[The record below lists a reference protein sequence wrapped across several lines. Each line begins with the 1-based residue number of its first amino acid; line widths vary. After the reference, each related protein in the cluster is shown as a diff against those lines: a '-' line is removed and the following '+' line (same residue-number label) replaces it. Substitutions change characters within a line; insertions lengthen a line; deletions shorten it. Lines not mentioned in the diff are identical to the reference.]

1 MTWDEGWEI
10 HGETEAQH
18 SAPFLRNVLI
28 LLGVLL
34 LSQAVITAF
43 QIKESMEEQVEEN
56 LESRAEA
63 IAGESTSSF

>member
-1 MTWDEGWEI
+1 MGDPWRNRSTAFS
-10 HGETEAQH
+10 TF
-18 SAPFLRNVLI
+18 FLRNVLI

>member
-1 MTWDEGWEI
+1 MEKPKESI
-10 HGETEAQH
+10 QH
-18 SAPFLRNVLI
+18 LFLRNVLI

-43 QIKESMEEQVEEN
+43 QIKESIEEQVEEN

>member
-1 MTWDEGWEI
+1 LTWDEGWEI

-18 SAPFLRNVLI
+18 SAPFFEKCSL

-63 IAGESTSSF
+63 VAGESTSSF